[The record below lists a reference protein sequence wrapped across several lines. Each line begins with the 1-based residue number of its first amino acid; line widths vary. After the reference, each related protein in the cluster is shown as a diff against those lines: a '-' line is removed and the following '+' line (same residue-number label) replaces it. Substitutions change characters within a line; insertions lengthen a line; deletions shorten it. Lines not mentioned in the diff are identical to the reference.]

1 MIENIL
7 HAMMIG
13 KVTLTYKSLMSGKT
27 KSVTGTLEGDKFIR
41 QDARNNKII
50 FWDIDNDRWEDI
62 ECDTIQTWKGEKN
75 D

>member
-1 MIENIL
+1 
-7 HAMMIG
+7 
-13 KVTLTYKSLMSGKT
+13 MSGKT